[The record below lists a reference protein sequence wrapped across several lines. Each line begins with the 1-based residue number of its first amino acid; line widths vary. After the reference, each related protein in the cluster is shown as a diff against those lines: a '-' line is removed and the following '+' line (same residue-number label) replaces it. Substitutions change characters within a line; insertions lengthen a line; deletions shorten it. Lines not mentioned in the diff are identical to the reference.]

1 MEKKQH
7 SAKFLRKRKFMMVIP
22 LLVIPFLT
30 MAFWALGGGADKED
44 KMVKA
49 KVGLNPNLPDA
60 NLKDDKDVNKLSFYE
75 SAQRDSIKLKE
86 AMKADP
92 YYRNSLESFV
102 DPGSYNDA
110 GNSYSDKNVYANTG
124 KVYEKISQINE
135 ALNQPVYTKQSSGS
149 INNDVNRL
157 EDMMTLMNQPGDDDP
172 EMKQINTA
180 LDKILDVQHPERV
193 RQKIKENSEKQRSR
207 VFAVN
212 AGGTTVTLLK
222 RDDTIVRKVR
232 NGFFNDQSSSLAL
245 NAPNSIPA
253 VVHES
258 QTLTAGATVKLRL
271 ISDVFI
277 QGIAISK
284 GTFVFGT
291 ASLQEERLLITITH
305 VRFQNNLLPVS
316 LSVHDLDG
324 LAGIHIPG
332 SINRDV
338 AKQSAEQSMQSVE
351 LMTLDPSLQAQAA
364 AAGVNAAKSLLSKKV
379 KLTKVTVK
387 AGYQVLLKDNN
398 QQNF

>member
-1 MEKKQH
+1 
-7 SAKFLRKRKFMMVIP
+7 MVIP

-30 MAFWALGGGADKED
+30 MAFWALGGGAGEED
-44 KMVKA
+44 KMAKA

-75 SAQRDSIKLKE
+75 SAQRDSIKAKE

-92 YYRNSLESFV
+92 YYRNSLESFAES
-102 DPGSYNDA
+102 GTYTDA
-110 GNSYSDKNVYANTG
+110 SNSYSDKNVYANTG

-135 ALNQPVYTKQSSGS
+135 ALNQPAYTKQSSGG

-157 EDMMTLMNQPGDDDP
+157 EDMMRMMNQPGDEDP

-193 RQKIKENSEKQRSR
+193 RQKIKENSEKQRSH

-212 AGGTTVTLLK
+212 AGGTSVTLLK
-222 RDDTIVRKVR
+222 RNDTTVRKVR

-271 ISDVFI
+271 TSDVFI
-277 QGIAISK
+277 QGIAIPK

-305 VRFQNNLLPVS
+305 VRFQNILLPVS

-324 LAGIHIPG
+324 LVGIYIPG

-351 LMTLDPSLQAQAA
+351 FMTLDPSLQAQAA

>member
-1 MEKKQH
+1 
-7 SAKFLRKRKFMMVIP
+7 MVIP

-30 MAFWALGGGADKED
+30 MAFWALGGGAGEED
-44 KMVKA
+44 KLAKA

-92 YYRNSLESFV
+92 YYRNSLESFA
-102 DPGSYNDA
+102 DPGTYIDA
-110 GNSYSDKNVYANTG
+110 GNGYSDKNVYANTG

-135 ALNQPVYTKQSSGS
+135 ALNQPVYTKQNRGS

-157 EDMMTLMNQPGDDDP
+157 EDMMTMMNQPGDEDP

-212 AGGTTVTLLK
+212 AGGTTVTMLK

-245 NAPNSIPA
+245 NVPNSIAA

-271 ISDVFI
+271 TSDVFI
-277 QGIAISK
+277 QGIAIPK

>member
-1 MEKKQH
+1 
-7 SAKFLRKRKFMMVIP
+7 MVIP

-30 MAFWALGGGADKED
+30 MAFWALGGGAGDED
-44 KMVKA
+44 KMATA

-92 YYRNSLESFV
+92 YYRNSLESFS
-102 DPGSYNDA
+102 DPGTYIDA
-110 GNSYSDKNVYANTG
+110 GNGYSDKNVYANTE

-135 ALNQPVYTKQSSGS
+135 ALNQPVHTKQSSGN
-149 INNDVNRL
+149 INSDVNRL
-157 EDMMTLMNQPGDDDP
+157 EDMMTLMNQPGDEDP

-212 AGGTTVTLLK
+212 AGGTAVTLLK
-222 RDDTIVRKVR
+222 RDDTVVRKIR

-245 NAPNSIPA
+245 NVPNSIPA

-271 ISDVFI
+271 TSDVFI
-277 QGIAISK
+277 QGIAIPK

-291 ASLQEERLLITITH
+291 ASMQEERLLIMITH

-338 AKQSAEQSMQSVE
+338 AKQSAEQSLQSVE